1 MKRHLVLVFV
11 LGVCFTQTIS
21 AQPNPAPTSQAPT
34 VARTITPSTTETSP
48 ESDNNANSS
57 MQGRSIGTTLA
68 ALGAILL
75 LFLGLVQIWR
85 RQNPQVS
92 QSLPETAWEV
102 LGSAPL
108 DQKYQMT
115 IVRVGARLLVLGKS
129 DQGLQTLSE
138 ITNGEEV
145 AQLMLMCQTTSKDS
159 ETTSFGDLLNK
170 LKSRTN
176 QVSLASAEESR
187 RA

>member
-1 MKRHLVLVFV
+1 MKHHLILALVFV

-21 AQPNPAPTSQAPT
+21 AQPNPAPTSQAPFLQSPT
-34 VARTITPSTTETSP
+34 AARTITPSTSETSP
-48 ESDNNANSS
+48 ANSTENPNSS
-57 MQGRSIGTTLA
+57 MRGRSIGTTLA

-85 RQNPQVS
+85 RHNPQLS

-145 AQLMLMCQTTSKDS
+145 AQLMLMCQTTSANP
-159 ETTSFGDLLNK
+159 ETTSFG
-170 LKSRTN
+170 
-176 QVSLASAEESR
+176 
-187 RA
+187 

>member
-138 ITNGEEV
+138 ITLCGYHWFGSRKITAHLWFDMV
-145 AQLMLMCQTTSKDS
+145 AEPGCDVSIQ
-159 ETTSFGDLLNK
+159 
-170 LKSRTN
+170 RT
-176 QVSLASAEESR
+176 ADA
-187 RA
+187 